1 MAEQTVRVTVDG
13 KEFSASGEKTILQLF
28 NESNLEHPQIC
39 HVPEVDPIQTCD
51 TCIVEVNGKLL
62 RACSTKLENGM
73 HIERQSQ
80 RAKEAQ
86 TEAMDRILENHLL
99 YCTVCDNNN
108 GN

>member
-51 TCIVEVNGKLL
+51 TCIVK
-62 RACSTKLENGM
+62 
-73 HIERQSQ
+73 
-80 RAKEAQ
+80 
-86 TEAMDRILENHLL
+86 
-99 YCTVCDNNN
+99 
-108 GN
+108 

>member
-28 NESNLEHPQIC
+28 NEVIWNILKFVMCSRS
-39 HVPEVDPIQTCD
+39 IQTCD

-80 RAKEAQ
+80 RAKRG
-86 TEAMDRILENHLL
+86 TD
-99 YCTVCDNNN
+99 
-108 GN
+108 

>member
-51 TCIVEVNGKLL
+51 TCIVEVNGKLM

-73 HIERQSQ
+73 HIESL
-80 RAKEAQ
+80 KLSLFYSS
-86 TEAMDRILENHLL
+86 IIS
-99 YCTVCDNNN
+99 YIYNNN
-108 GN
+108 QNNL